1 MIEIKNIVKTAGEKV
16 ILDNIS
22 LTIESVSFVV
32 LIGPSGCGKTTTL
45 KLINKLIEPTSGE
58 IYIDGKA
65 ISKEDPI
72 KLRRNIGYVIQNIG
86 LFPHLTI
93 KENIELIP
101 KLKGEKTEQ
110 EISDNTERLI
120 KMVGLDPDEFLYK
133 YPSELSGG
141 QQQRIGVI
149 RAIAT
154 DADIILMDEPGVYLH
169 ANAQKE
175 LTKLFSNLIKNRNQ
189 IIYTTH
195 SPFMVD
201 IDSIQNVRTVIKD
214 EVGFSHIYNK
224 ITTIPTSSKST
235 YDTITPLT
243 NALGLNLNYNI
254 GPNFNKKNIIVEG
267 ISDYFYLY
275 GYYKSKN
282 IKNVPNIIPSTG
294 GNNIPAIAS
303 ILFGWNCDFNILL
316 DQDDKGRSVYDSIN
330 DSKQPFSDKLIF
342 IDGNFEKI
350 LGNYFEIENLFSTN
364 DQLKFGINNE
374 DYVEHKY
381 NYSYNTYNK
390 ILLQEDTYDETT
402 IKNFEKV
409 IEKLITEI
417 VGD

>member
-1 MIEIKNIVKTAGEKV
+1 MEKNNT
-16 ILDNIS
+16 
-22 LTIESVSFVV
+22 
-32 LIGPSGCGKTTTL
+32 KTT
-45 KLINKLIEPTSGE
+45 KN
-58 IYIDGKA
+58 
-65 ISKEDPI
+65 
-72 KLRRNIGYVIQNIG
+72 N
-86 LFPHLTI
+86 
-93 KENIELIP
+93 
-101 KLKGEKTEQ
+101 
-110 EISDNTERLI
+110 
-120 KMVGLDPDEFLYK
+120 M
-133 YPSELSGG
+133 
-141 QQQRIGVI
+141 
-149 RAIAT
+149 
-154 DADIILMDEPGVYLH
+154 ILMDEPGVYLH
-169 ANAQKE
+169 ANTQKE
-175 LTKLFSNLIKNRNQ
+175 LTKLFSDLIKNRNQ

-330 DSKQPFSDKLIF
+330 DSKQAFSDKLIF
-342 IDGNFEKI
+342 IDGNFKKI
-350 LGNYFEIENLFSTN
+350 LGNDFEIENLFSTN